1 MREWE
6 AVFRTCFIQV
16 CKVDAY
22 SPLPV
27 FLFNDDWI
35 SEPVGVFYF
44 PYRSDFEQPVDLIV
58 YSFGPFET

>member
-6 AVFRTCFIQV
+6 A
-16 CKVDAY
+16 DAY
-22 SPLPV
+22 SPLPI
-27 FLFNDDWI
+27 FLFNDDWV